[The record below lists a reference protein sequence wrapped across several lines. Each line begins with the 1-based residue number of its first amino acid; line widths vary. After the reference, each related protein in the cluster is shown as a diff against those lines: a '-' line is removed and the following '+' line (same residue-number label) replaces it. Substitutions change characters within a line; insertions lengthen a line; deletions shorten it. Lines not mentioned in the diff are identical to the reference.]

1 MLFWYREEKGNTINL
16 LLMQSLLEILAIRL
30 DMLLSD
36 NFLFLTPQRYLDG
49 WQKARNESYVFFA
62 VCFYVYGEHM
72 EIIYKKPSELTPYK
86 NNSRD
91 NDGAVDYVMRSI
103 DSFGFKVPIVIDA
116 DGVVVCGHTK
126 LKAAKKLHLEKVP
139 CIVANDLTDDQAFD
153 GWLTRHQRTYGYKF
167 VHKKVKL

>member
-1 MLFWYREEKGNTINL
+1 MTDGKKHVMKVTCF
-16 LLMQSLLEILAIRL
+16 
-30 DMLLSD
+30 LLSV
-36 NFLFLTPQRYLDG
+36 FMYMGGYL
-49 WQKARNESYVFFA
+49 
-62 VCFYVYGEHM
+62 

-86 NNSRD
+86 NNPRD

-116 DGVVVCGHTK
+116 DGVVVCGHTR

-167 VHKKVKL
+167 VHKKVKLCFFMIGAGENER